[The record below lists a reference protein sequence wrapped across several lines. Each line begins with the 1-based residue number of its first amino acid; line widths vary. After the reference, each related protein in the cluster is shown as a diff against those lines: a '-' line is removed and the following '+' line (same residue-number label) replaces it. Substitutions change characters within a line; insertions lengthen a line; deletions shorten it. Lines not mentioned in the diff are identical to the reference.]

1 MAAGPLG
8 FVGGGSKAQLT
19 ASQDS
24 TPLPPLPAVLA
35 ALQVWLGC
43 VLPLALALTVE
54 GRAYRSYRTQRLR
67 FMLIIE
73 RRQLRDESRYLTR
86 AAAARRRD
94 QATAAGLSPGD
105 LSSSSSGPDSPESA
119 EEARTVGAQAAA
131 LADTFP
137 APPGL
142 LLASDWQY
150 EWGYRA
156 YLTLRQLAGWHALPV
171 AAILLLVYAS
181 HVLAYG

>member
-1 MAAGPLG
+1 M
-8 FVGGGSKAQLT
+8 
-19 ASQDS
+19 
-24 TPLPPLPAVLA
+24 LA

-43 VLPLALALTVE
+43 VLPLALALALE
-54 GRAYRSYRTQRLR
+54 SHAYRSYRTRRLR
-67 FMLIIE
+67 FMLLTE
-73 RRQLRDESRYLTR
+73 RRQLRDDHRVWTR

-94 QATAAGLSPGD
+94 QATAVGLSPAD
-105 LSSSSSGPDSPESA
+105 LSSPSSGPDSPESA

-142 LLASDWQY
+142 LLPADWQY

-156 YLTLRQLAGWHALPV
+156 HLTLRQLAGWHALPV
-171 AAILLLVYAS
+171 TALLLLGYAW
-181 HVLAYG
+181 HVLTYG